1 MRGSGWRLLSRE
13 RELSHETRA
22 LMAFWD
28 ANADGPC
35 RLEAD
40 IELQGLIFREVVVP
54 YGITLILHGIARA
67 DVIVEKG
74 GRAIIHGTISGCLIN
89 LGGDVEI
96 FGTVGVLVEAP
107 GICTLLREN
116 AVILQR

>member
-13 RELSHETRA
+13 RELSYETRA

-74 GRAIIHGTISGCLIN
+74 GRAIIHGTIAGCLIN

-107 GICTLLREN
+107 GICTLLRES
-116 AVILQR
+116 AVIVQR